1 MTLQPGVSDH
11 KTEPFWLPTVQKWKA
26 RYGFLQIPTIY
37 STLLAQISEV
47 FVTEVAVCLLLP
59 PEFGVFPAGGVRIGQ
74 CQGVQ
79 LTGVTSFPLDA
90 GGSVL
95 HL

>member
-1 MTLQPGVSDH
+1 MEQFS
-11 KTEPFWLPTVQKWKA
+11 K
-26 RYGFLQIPTIY
+26 
-37 STLLAQISEV
+37 V
-47 FVTEVAVCLLLP
+47 FVTEVAVRLLLP
-59 PEFGVFPAGGVRIGQ
+59 PEFGVLPAGGVRVGQ